1 MTQEQKDKIAKV
13 YALAT
18 QGVDGEKDAAKTLL
32 DKLIKKYNL
41 SDDALASIQM
51 CNYSFKYNNM
61 MEVWLI
67 EQLHK
72 YFLPEKDI
80 NGYRATL
87 NRRDVVLKLEY
98 IDYVTIESAYEY
110 FRRHMNTQFKKTCLP
125 LIKRCKSTKT
135 RNKRR
140 EELQQMFFSK
150 YVYESKI
157 YLPNQLRTVDLNQ
170 LSGKELKDRQ
180 RLQNIEGGQ
189 FNTQVTTGLYLE

>member
-18 QGVDGEKDAAKTLL
+18 QGVDGEKDAAKSLL
-32 DKLIKKYNL
+32 DKLMKKYNL
-41 SDDALASIQM
+41 SDDALATIQQRS
-51 CNYSFKYNNM
+51 YSFKYANM

-67 EQLHK
+67 EQLHL
-72 YFLPEKDI
+72 YFPPEKEV

-87 NRRDVVLKLEY
+87 NRRDIVLKLEY

-110 FRRHMNTQFKKTCLP
+110 FRRHMNAQFKKTCLP

-135 RNKRR
+135 RNQRR
-140 EELQQMFFSK
+140 EVLQHMFFSR

-157 YLPNQLRTVDLNQ
+157 YLPNQITTVDLNQ
-170 LSGKELKDRQ
+170 LSGKELKDRE

-189 FNTQVTTGLYLE
+189 FNTQVATGLYLE